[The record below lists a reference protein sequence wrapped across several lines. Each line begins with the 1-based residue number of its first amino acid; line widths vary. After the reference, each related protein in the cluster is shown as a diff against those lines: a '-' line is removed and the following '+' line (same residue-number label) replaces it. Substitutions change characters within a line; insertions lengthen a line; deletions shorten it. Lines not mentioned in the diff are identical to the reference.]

1 MNNNEEQA
9 VDEEEEGG
17 EAWQRLSKKRKSE
30 MSADELHT
38 YFDCQLRGVHECPNL
53 GCNCIAILGDT
64 DMRVLVVK
72 YLCWFNAKTKYE
84 QDLIVFEWFKYSS
97 HLKKSK
103 CKSNYFKLPFIDDG
117 TADVPQGTRTHVL
130 CSWGLLLVLNWG
142 KRRWGSI
149 QKASLVTGVSR

>member
-1 MNNNEEQA
+1 
-9 VDEEEEGG
+9 
-17 EAWQRLSKKRKSE
+17 

-84 QDLIVFEWFKYSS
+84 QDSIVFEWFKYSS

-117 TADVPQGTRTHVL
+117 TADEELALMCFALGDCYLFLTGERGDGDQ
-130 CSWGLLLVLNWG
+130 S
-142 KRRWGSI
+142 RRRR
-149 QKASLVTGVSR
+149 L